1 MERAYAPSTED
12 SHQALWRRVN
22 TWRQLRRNGRPYSP
36 WSNHPERTNEVRAR
50 SLQSS
55 VQITIRNRTEG
66 SAVAI
71 VTQSHAPRPP
81 TSITAST
88 ASTIQHLNRTSLL
101 VAPIRDGNKMS
112 PFQGTRCSARGQSA
126 LTLRALRPSLGP
138 RRSVPVGPGKSDF
151 HCAARYEIWRR

>member
-1 MERAYAPSTED
+1 MLSDRPIRSEVRAGIDVVERAYAPSTED

-22 TWRQLRRNGRPYSP
+22 SWRQLRRNGRPYSP

-88 ASTIQHLNRTSLL
+88 ASTIQYLNLTQPFGRAVTVTLTSCHLFKGGFRGGGSLISSLFFLL
-101 VAPIRDGNKMS
+101 VVQR
-112 PFQGTRCSARGQSA
+112 
-126 LTLRALRPSLGP
+126 
-138 RRSVPVGPGKSDF
+138 
-151 HCAARYEIWRR
+151 